1 MRHAAMPPAR
11 LSRRTFGTAAVLA
24 AACLARTPLG
34 AQPRPERTRVS
45 ITVNGKGSMAY
56 LPLTI
61 ADQLGYFKAE
71 GLDVEVVE
79 AQPGGPA
86 GDVTCAPFDQ
96 ALGLVARGAPVQSF
110 VLLARTP
117 AIALGASARS
127 VPGLRGA
134 DELRGRRIG
143 VPALGSTSHLVAAAA
158 LARAGVPV
166 SELTFVPVG
175 GMPAAPQAVRTGQ
188 IDALCAPDPAMTV
201 LEQRS
206 EVRVVADTRT
216 LRGTQEVFGGPVP
229 GACLYAPADFLQ
241 KNPVTCQALAH
252 AIVHALK
259 WLRTAG
265 PRDMLLTVPEP
276 YLLGDRAL
284 YLAAFDKL
292 RESISPDGVVAPEAA
307 ATALRALASFDPA
320 VRAERLEPA
329 RAFTNEYARRAKERF
344 DA

>member
-1 MRHAAMPPAR
+1 M
-11 LSRRTFGTAAVLA
+11 
-24 AACLARTPLG
+24 
-34 AQPRPERTRVS
+34 S
-45 ITVNGKGSMAY
+45 ITVSGKGAMAY
-56 LPLTI
+56 LPLTV

-86 GDVTCAPFDQ
+86 GDVTCAQFDQ
-96 ALGLVARGAPVQSF
+96 ALGMVARGASVQAF
-110 VLLARTP
+110 VLLARAP
-117 AIALGASARS
+117 GIALGASARS

-158 LARAGVPV
+158 LARAGVAM

-175 GMPAAPQAVRTGQ
+175 GMPAAPQALRAGQ
-188 IDALCAPDPAMTV
+188 VDALCAPDPAMIV

-206 EVRVVADTRT
+206 EVRVVADTRN
-216 LRGTQEVFGGPVP
+216 LRGTQEVFGGPMP
-229 GACLYAPADFLQ
+229 GACLYAPVDFLQ
-241 KNPVTCQALAH
+241 KYPATCQALAH
-252 AIVHALK
+252 AIVRGLK

-265 PRDMLLTVPEP
+265 PRDMLLTVPEA

-284 YLAAFDKL
+284 YLSAFERM
-292 RESISPDGVVAPEAA
+292 RESISPDGLLAPEAA
-307 ATALRALASFDPA
+307 ATALRALGAFDPV
-320 VRAERLEPA
+320 VRVDRLEPA
-329 RAFTNEYARRAKERF
+329 RAFTNEHARRAKGRF